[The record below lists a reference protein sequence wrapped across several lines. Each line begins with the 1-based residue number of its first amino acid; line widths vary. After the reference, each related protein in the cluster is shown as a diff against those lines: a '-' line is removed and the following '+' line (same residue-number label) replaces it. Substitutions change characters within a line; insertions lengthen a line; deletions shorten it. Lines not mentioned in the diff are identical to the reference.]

1 MRHARF
7 AIAAVVALAALV
19 VVGAATAGTT
29 THTIVSRGS
38 FAVPN
43 APAPVAGDQSTL
55 ELNPAGMDADPSS
68 GGATVRRGNSRFDHH
83 GRYGEHGGN
92 RDVSLGSSFDG
103 LNFFD
108 QRFANGGNQFSV
120 EPPDQGLC
128 VGQGKVVEIVNDV
141 YQVFDTRGHAL
152 INPIDLNTLY
162 HYRAA
167 IDRSTG
173 VFGPTVFDP
182 SCLYDAA
189 TRTFFI
195 VTSTLDEDTAG
206 NLTGTSHVDIAVAKD
221 PTASLS
227 VYSIDTT
234 HDANCFDDGA
244 QNVPGPCFPDFPH
257 IGADANGFYVTTNV
271 FDFNGPNYE
280 GVNIYAMPKAVLASG
295 SMSVPVM
302 VVGTNGIG
310 PAADGGQIFSAIPA
324 ISPGTDQFAT
334 SGRGTEYFVS
344 SRAVFT
350 ADGTS
355 SSLDVVRLANTR
367 SLNSAT
373 PSLQLSSS
381 TLGVGEYGVPAPPT
395 QRAGDTPLAECIG
408 SNRTVP
414 ATGVP
419 CWQAVRIFPV
429 KTRVHE
435 NVLDGND
442 SRIGAVSY
450 ASGRVWA
457 TLGSAA
463 TDSRGNA
470 ADGVAW
476 FVINPGNSTPSLAN
490 EGMLVK
496 DGANLT
502 YPSLAVTRDASAAL
516 SFTIVGPR
524 DYPSAGYAGLD
535 ARSGTGDIKYA
546 AHGAGPQ
553 DGFTEYAPFFA
564 PDIPRPR
571 WGDYGAA
578 AVDGSSIWAA
588 SEYIGQ
594 TCTFDQYLK
603 PSPSNASAF
612 GTCKDTR
619 GALGNWDTRI
629 SQLIP

>member
-128 VGQGKVVEIVNDV
+128 VGQGKIVEIVNDV
-141 YQVFDTRGHAL
+141 YQVFDTHGHAL

-295 SMSVPVM
+295 SMSVPVT
-302 VVGTNGIG
+302 VVGTNGVG

-395 QRAGDTPLAECIG
+395 QKAGDTPLAECIG
-408 SNRTVP
+408 STGRSPPPVSRAGRRSGSSRRRPACTRTSW
-414 ATGVP
+414 TGT
-419 CWQAVRIFPV
+419 
-429 KTRVHE
+429 TR
-435 NVLDGND
+435 
-442 SRIGAVSY
+442 
-450 ASGRVWA
+450 ASARCRTRAEGCGRRWVA
-457 TLGSAA
+457 PPPTP
-463 TDSRGNA
+463 DGNA

-476 FVINPGNSTPSLAN
+476 FVINPGGSTPSLAN
-490 EGMLVK
+490 QGMLVK

-502 YPSLAVTRDASAAL
+502 YPSLAVTRDARAAL

-524 DYPSAGYAGLD
+524 GLSERRLRRAGCQVGYRQREVRRARCGPAGRLH
-535 ARSGTGDIKYA
+535 RV
-546 AHGAGPQ
+546 
-553 DGFTEYAPFFA
+553 
-564 PDIPRPR
+564 R
-571 WGDYGAA
+571 
-578 AVDGSSIWAA
+578 AV
-588 SEYIGQ
+588 
-594 TCTFDQYLK
+594 L
-603 PSPSNASAF
+603 
-612 GTCKDTR
+612 R
-619 GALGNWDTRI
+619 GR
-629 SQLIP
+629 